1 MQGTSRLPTQGL
13 QVLVS
18 YGHACEST
26 WSCSNWYKPTYECED
41 SCMPHYRFNNTSA
54 SKKHVGGLKETITML
69 NWFCRHMVKS
79 AWSGELAWQLR
90 FAGYLNGFTN
100 FWRTVLMNYV
110 SHDSWKQ
117 CNSCLILHW
126 SNHFLFPLQSTTS
139 NSFSIHALSL
149 RQDQQH
155 WQYASMHRFV
165 LTKNKQ
171 Q

>member
-1 MQGTSRLPTQGL
+1 MQGNSRLPTQSL

-69 NWFCRHMVKS
+69 NWFCRNMVKS
-79 AWSGELAWQLR
+79 PWSGGLAWQQRL
-90 FAGYLNGFTN
+90 AAYLNAFIN
-100 FWRTVLMNYV
+100 FWRTELMNYV

-117 CNSCLILHW
+117 CNSCLILHC
-126 SNHFLFPLQSTTS
+126 SNPFLFPLQSTTS

-149 RQDQQH
+149 RQEQQH
-155 WQYASMHRFV
+155 WQYASMHIIC
-165 LTKNKQ
+165 LNEK
-171 Q
+171 